1 MKNLLIVIVLFSL
14 TGCAFHS
21 GTFNGSAA
29 ITNNQFRI
37 AGTSHG
43 TAQTT
48 QLFGLGGLGKSG
60 LVQEAKKNM
69 QAKYPIQ
76 KGMAWGNIT
85 VDFKTSYVFFVRI
98 TKAIVSADIIDF
110 NPASINANYTGF
122 YTEDSTYF
130 PARNNTPNI
139 TQNYNTDF
147 NGNSIKVNDEVT
159 FKINGNLTIGYII
172 DINSYGIKCKYQTP
186 QGSKKIYLLPEDISL
201 K

>member
-1 MKNLLIVIVLFSL
+1 MKILLIVFTLFSISS
-14 TGCAFHS
+14 CAFHG
-21 GTFNGSAA
+21 GTFKGSAA
-29 ITNNQFRI
+29 INNNQFRI
-37 AGTSHG
+37 AGTAHG

-48 QLFGLGGLGKSG
+48 QLFGLGGLGKNG

-76 KGMAWGNIT
+76 KGMAWGNVT
-85 VDFKTSYVFFVRI
+85 VDFKTTYVFFVRT

-110 NPASINANYTGF
+110 NPATINANYTGF

-130 PARNNTPNI
+130 PARNIPTSNTE
-139 TQNYNTDF
+139 YYSTDF
-147 NGNSIKVNDEVT
+147 NGNNIKVNDEIT
-159 FKINGNLTIGYII
+159 FRINGNFVLGHII
-172 DINSYGIKCKYQTP
+172 AINSYGIKCKYETA